1 MYSSIFFFLT
11 FLNKAP
17 FVKTLRSFF
26 VYFLQLLHH
35 IFHEVKE
42 GLQRLL
48 RIGSAHNI
56 GGLHDL
62 EIAQISHVLNFF
74 EHKLYLLFI

>member
-1 MYSSIFFFLT
+1 MRNLRKHFFET
-11 FLNKAP
+11 NTK
-17 FVKTLRSFF
+17 SD
-26 VYFLQLLHH
+26 LLL
-35 IFHEVKE
+35 KE

-62 EIAQISHVLNFF
+62 EIAQISHVLIFF
-74 EHKLYLLFI
+74 EHKLYLLFIRGYIELKWK